1 MGWIIALAL
10 LFLLAIL
17 PLGVSAR
24 YDSGGVNVR
33 LRNGDNVGLKSVPE
47 VAAMIRADGEE
58 PFKRGG
64 MRYSF
69 A

>member
-10 LFLLAIL
+10 LFLLAL

-33 LRNGDNVGLKSVPE
+33 LIAGPVRLTLE
-47 VAAMIRADGEE
+47 R
-58 PFKRGG
+58 
-64 MRYSF
+64 
-69 A
+69 